1 MFKINL
7 IPEVKQQQQKTIRY
21 NTMATTVAIIVAIIV
36 GVIVFG
42 LLSYNLAK
50 SRQLSNTKN
59 DIASVKESLKP
70 YKDLENTVITL
81 ESGLTDIKEIINGGS
96 KWSNFFDEL
105 EKVTPTDIQIK
116 TLSIQGNQITM
127 DLVGKDVTSID
138 RFIKSFSTFKVK
150 TEPEKTVVS
159 GDNKTTT
166 SQGKNL
172 FENVDVSGYSAKDD
186 GNVIFQAKMNL
197 VEGLLW

>member
-1 MFKINL
+1 MSDFISATEVDSWLRFQL
-7 IPEVKQQQQKTIRY
+7 IVKPEQSGKTFI
-21 NTMATTVAIIVAIIV
+21 M
-36 GVIVFG
+36 
-42 LLSYNLAK
+42 
-50 SRQLSNTKN
+50 
-59 DIASVKESLKP
+59 
-70 YKDLENTVITL
+70 
-81 ESGLTDIKEIINGGS
+81 IKEIINGGS

-150 TEPEKTVVS
+150 TEPEKTVAS

-186 GNVIFQAKMNL
+186 GNVILQAKMNL